1 MEMLNYKGQDIKI
14 VKYLAEKFPKMS
26 YASIQKLLRLKDIK
40 VNGKRINEN
49 VVIHDGDEIYVY
61 ASQDM
66 INGISLKPNIAYEDD
81 NIIVC
86 DKPVGVEVESD
97 RYNDLTLS
105 VNNYLKS
112 KMQKAIPTHR
122 IDRNTRGLVVFAKNK
137 ESYEEL
143 LDAFKR
149 RTIDKFYLAMVVG
162 RPLKDQDHLYAYL
175 YKDPQGSRVY
185 ISDDPLRG
193 YEPIETKYKVKERFE
208 GKTLLE
214 VELITGKTHQI
225 RAHLAYYGHFII
237 GDGKYG
243 AERVNKLF
251 KVSKQLLI
259 ASSLT
264 LKFNSE
270 SELYYLNDKTFSVDF
285 AVSFSINLVP
295 VWFCR
300 YAKSVVFTTPH

>member
-1 MEMLNYKGQDIKI
+1 MEMLNYKGQDTKI

-49 VVIHDGDEIYVY
+49 VIIHDGDEIYVY
-61 ASQDM
+61 ATQEM
-66 INGISLKPNIAYEDD
+66 INGITLKPNVVYEDN

-86 DKPVGVEVESD
+86 DKPVGVEVESEK
-97 RYNDLTLS
+97 YNDLTLS
-105 VNNYLKS
+105 VNSYLKL
-112 KMQKAIPTHR
+112 KGEKASPTHR

-137 ESYEEL
+137 EAYEEL
-143 LDAFKR
+143 LDAFKK

-185 ISDDPLRG
+185 ISDDPHRG

-225 RAHLAYYGHFII
+225 RAHLAHVGLPLV

-243 AERVNKLF
+243 KNTVNKQF
-251 KVSKQLLI
+251 EADSQALI
-259 ASSLT
+259 AYKICFRFKAGSKLS
-264 LKFNSE
+264 
-270 SELYYLNDKTFSVDF
+270 YLNN
-285 AVSFSINLVP
+285 SIVELKN
-295 VWFCR
+295 
-300 YAKSVVFTTPH
+300 AKF

>member
-1 MEMLNYKGQDIKI
+1 MEMLNYKGQDTKI

-66 INGISLKPNIAYEDD
+66 INGISLKPNVVYEDD

-105 VNNYLKS
+105 VNNYLKP
-112 KMQKAIPTHR
+112 KMQKASPTHR

-137 ESYEEL
+137 EAYEEL

-225 RAHLAYYGHFII
+225 RAHLAHVGYPLV

-243 AERVNKLF
+243 KNAINKQF
-251 KVSKQLLI
+251 EADSQALI
-259 ASSLT
+259 AYKICFRFKAGSKLS
-264 LKFNSE
+264 
-270 SELYYLNDKTFSVDF
+270 YLNNSTVELK
-285 AVSFSINLVP
+285 N
-295 VWFCR
+295 
-300 YAKSVVFTTPH
+300 AKF